1 MLTRN
6 DASSTQPETPA
17 LFDRRPRWRRVAAP
31 VVAGVGVIAA
41 TLFIRTVDPHVPGVY
56 PPCPTK
62 ALFGI
67 DCPGCGGLRA
77 TNCLANGDIAGAL
90 DHNMLFV
97 VMVPFLIL
105 GWGLWMYRAW
115 TGRQPAPT
123 RARTLVASVLPIVLL
138 VVASAFAIVR
148 NFVPYLG
155 SGVG

>member
-1 MLTRN
+1 MLTRD
-6 DASSTQPETPA
+6 DASPA
-17 LFDRRPRWRRVAAP
+17 DEAAAARVDARPRWRRMVAP
-31 VVAGVGVIAA
+31 VAAGVGVLAA

-97 VMVPFLIL
+97 ILVPFVIL

-115 TGRQPAPT
+115 TGRQPALTST
-123 RARTLVASVLPIVLL
+123 RVMAARVLPIVLV

-148 NFVPYLG
+148 NFVPFLG